1 MSQRPRGRRPVQEIT
16 EPQRRTLKEIR
27 LFTNRRGFP
36 PTMKELA
43 DILGISHASVHG
55 QVNQLVRKGYLKR
68 EPRKARGITIVRE
81 PEDDISDLVAVPIIG
96 RVAAGQ
102 PILAEENI
110 IGEVLVEGRIARAG
124 RCFALEVTGD
134 SMVDAGIR
142 ERDLV
147 VVRQQPV
154 AENGDIVVALLED
167 EATVKRLYI
176 RGERIELRPENR
188 EHRPVPVGPDF
199 QAVLDGQDA
208 NIHDCENSHIVVTNI
223 QQLASRAD
231 RWLPAFPDDFFNLI
245 LVDEGHHN
253 VARSWERVFER
264 FPNAKVVSLTATPFR
279 GDGREIASQRV
290 YAYPFRTAMVRGYI
304 KQITAVNVAPEEIS
318 FTYRGDARRHTLE
331 EVLQLR
337 DEEWFSRG
345 VALAPECN
353 RSIVDASIQWL
364 QHLRETDTFHQL
376 IAVACSV
383 DHTPARCGPFTPSA
397 VCRRVKSTAT
407 CQGGKPYGP
416 SGDTGGLQPA

>member
-43 DILGISHASVHG
+43 DILGISHASAHG
-55 QVNQLVRKGYLKR
+55 QVSQLVRKGYLKR
-68 EPRKARGITIVRE
+68 EPRKARGIAIVRE
-81 PEDDISDLVAVPIIG
+81 PEDDTPDLVAVPIVG

-110 IGEVLVEGRIARAG
+110 VGKVLVEGGIARAG

-147 VVRQQPV
+147 VVRQLPV

-188 EHRPVPVGPDF
+188 KHRPISVGPD
-199 QAVLDGQDA
+199 DGLR
-208 NIHDCENSHIVVTNI
+208 II
-223 QQLASRAD
+223 
-231 RWLPAFPDDFFNLI
+231 
-245 LVDEGHHN
+245 G
-253 VARSWERVFER
+253 
-264 FPNAKVVSLTATPFR
+264 KVVAVRRPGSETQTPGTA
-279 GDGREIASQRV
+279 
-290 YAYPFRTAMVRGYI
+290 
-304 KQITAVNVAPEEIS
+304 
-318 FTYRGDARRHTLE
+318 
-331 EVLQLR
+331 
-337 DEEWFSRG
+337 
-345 VALAPECN
+345 
-353 RSIVDASIQWL
+353 WL
-364 QHLRETDTFHQL
+364 
-376 IAVACSV
+376 
-383 DHTPARCGPFTPSA
+383 
-397 VCRRVKSTAT
+397 
-407 CQGGKPYGP
+407 
-416 SGDTGGLQPA
+416 